1 MKENSISILE
11 ENGSKTGQ
19 RWVSGHCISAAMEML
34 ADDDMTTA
42 DEYIT
47 IMC

>member
-1 MKENSISILE
+1 MAHTALFLTT
-11 ENGSKTGQ
+11 TGQ
-19 RWVSGHCISAAMEML
+19 RRVTGHCMSAALEML

-47 IMC
+47 MC